1 MTRTHVLN
9 MLATGKSQAEIARLL
24 GVTKS
29 TVSYHARRVREPDP
43 RFRRRYDWR
52 VVQAYYDAGHSVNE
66 CVAHFGFS
74 KQTWH
79 AAKNRGEV
87 VTRPHAMPIN
97 VLLSGPRD
105 RAHLK
110 KRLLKAGLLANR
122 CDRCDLAD
130 WLGEPLSLELHHING
145 DGQDNRLENLALLCP
160 NCHSQ
165 TDSWGGRNSR
175 RRSRLRST
183 PEKPTDALSTSHGH
197 SAHSRPTPAPR
208 SRPARRRP

>member
-1 MTRTHVLN
+1 
-9 MLATGKSQAEIARLL
+9 MLAAGRSQAEIARSL

-29 TVSYHARRVREPDP
+29 TVAYHARRVRDPDP

-52 VVQAYYDAGHSVNE
+52 VVQAHYDTGHSVND

-79 AAKNRGEV
+79 AAKNRGAV
-87 VTRPHAMPIN
+87 ITRPNAMPIN
-97 VLLSGPRD
+97 VLLSAPRD

-110 KRLLKAGLLANR
+110 KRLLKAELLANR
-122 CDRCDLAD
+122 CGQCGLTD
-130 WLGEPLSLELHHING
+130 WLDKPLSLELHHING

-175 RRSRLRST
+175 RRLRLQST
-183 PEKPTDALSTSHGH
+183 PEKPADEDGSTTDRLA
-197 SAHSRPTPAPR
+197 A
-208 SRPARRRP
+208 